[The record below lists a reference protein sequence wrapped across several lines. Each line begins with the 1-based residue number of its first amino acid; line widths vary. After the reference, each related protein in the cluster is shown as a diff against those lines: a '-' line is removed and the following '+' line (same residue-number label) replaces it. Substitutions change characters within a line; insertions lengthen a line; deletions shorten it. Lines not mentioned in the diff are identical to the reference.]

1 MTTDTHPRT
10 LNGTPFPGA
19 PRQQPREVFDVRRR
33 PVRAH
38 IVDSASANA
47 ALAEARARIAAQDY
61 LGGIDLYEQLIA
73 VAPGNSTELLAELY
87 AMYQQIPNK
96 GNRYSLYVSRYFD
109 FGIKPGDAVLDIGS
123 GNNPFPLATVL
134 ADKTL
139 HDDGYGRAGVPMKF
153 IQGIPVV
160 ECSIE
165 QLPFADKEFDF
176 VYCSHVLE
184 HTLDPARACSEL
196 MRVAKRG
203 YIETPHRSKDLF
215 LNTAEVS
222 NHIWSVQLVKGTL
235 CFSEYTPEERRG
247 LDCNILLDMNCNP
260 QSVRECAFSALM
272 LLKSSLINTML
283 YWEDSF
289 TFSVNRTA
297 GGVTG
302 TPLQ

>member
-1 MTTDTHPRT
+1 M
-10 LNGTPFPGA
+10 
-19 PRQQPREVFDVRRR
+19 REGFDVHRR
-33 PVRAH
+33 PVRAR

-47 ALAEARARIAAQDY
+47 ALAEARARIASQDY
-61 LGGIDLYEQLIA
+61 LGGIDLYEQLIS
-73 VAPGNSTELLAELY
+73 VAPAQSTELLAELY
-87 AMYQQIPNK
+87 EAYQRNPNK

-123 GNNPFPLATVL
+123 GNNPFPFATIL

-139 HDDGYGRAGVPMKF
+139 HDDGYGRAGAPMKF
-153 IQGIPVV
+153 IQGLPVV

-165 QLPFADKEFDF
+165 QMPFADKEFDF

-203 YIETPHRSKDLF
+203 YIETPHRSKDIF

-222 NHIWSVQLVKGTL
+222 NHIWSVQLIEETL
-235 CFSEYTPEERRG
+235 CFFEYTPEERKG
-247 LDCNILLDMNCNP
+247 LDCNILLEMNCNP
-260 QSVRECAFSALM
+260 ETVRERAFSALM
-272 LLKSSLINTML
+272 LLKSSRINTML

-289 TFSVNRTA
+289 AYSVHRTN
-297 GGVTG
+297 GGVAA